1 MTQVWKS
8 RLKMVCVGA
17 AFGVL
22 LTGTSLPAQ
31 QKVANKRASLTK
43 SQFDQ
48 LFKQLSNWGRW
59 GKNDQLG
66 TLNLITP
73 ERKREAAA
81 LVKAGVSVSLARDL
95 NTEKAIDN
103 PDPFRDTMTLHV
115 DDKFNMD
122 TYTVN
127 FHGFGFSHF
136 DALSHTYYEGH
147 FYNGFPDTGITSSGA
162 TALDTVQYRN
172 GIFTRGVLI
181 DIPWLRGLPYLD
193 KNAYITGRDLD
204 AWEAKTGV
212 HIQSGDAVLI
222 RTGRWALRA
231 AKGPWDIASASA
243 GLDPSAIEWLH
254 KRDAAFLMSDA
265 AHDAIPS
272 DVEGVDFPIH
282 VLAIVAMGMPLADQC
297 NLEDIA
303 REAQSLHRYTFLLTL
318 APVRIKGGTGALI
331 NPIATF

>member
-1 MTQVWKS
+1 
-8 RLKMVCVGA
+8 MVCIGA
-17 AFGVL
+17 VL
-22 LTGTSLPAQ
+22 GLLLIGTNLQGQ
-31 QKVANKRASLTK
+31 QKAGNERERLTK

-59 GKNDQLG
+59 GKDDQLG
-66 TLNLITP
+66 TLNLITS
-73 ERKREAAA
+73 ERRRRAAA
-81 LVKAGVSVSLARDL
+81 LVQSGISVSLARNL

-103 PDPFRDTMTLHV
+103 PDPFRDTMALGV
-115 DDKFNMD
+115 DGKFNMD

-127 FHGFGFSHF
+127 FHGFAFSHF

-147 FYNGFPDTGITSSGA
+147 LYNGLPDTDITSSGA
-162 TALDTVQYRN
+162 GVFDTVQYRN
-172 GIFTRGVLI
+172 GIFTRGVLV

-193 KNAYITGRDLD
+193 KNAYITGHDLD
-204 AWEAKTGV
+204 TWETKTGV

-222 RTGRWALRA
+222 RTGRWALRE
-231 AKGPWDIASASA
+231 AKGPWDIGRASA

-254 KRDAAFLMSDA
+254 KRDVAFLVSDA

-272 DVEGVDFPIH
+272 SVEGVDFPIH

-297 NLEDIA
+297 NLEDIS
-303 REAQSLHRYTFLLTL
+303 RETQSLHRYTFLLTL
-318 APVRIKGGTGALI
+318 APVRIKGGTGALV